1 MDELIQLSSGG
12 SAGGLRALGATAWA
26 PLNRLTRFVQT
37 TLRLA
42 TPTSPGL
49 ATFQEALQLF
59 IDGFVPAGGF
69 RLLRVARPTV
79 LNYGLY
85 GSAAIT

>member
-1 MDELIQLSSGG
+1 LRSLMNEAELSRTMDELIQLSSGG

-59 IDGFVPAGGF
+59 IDGFVP
-69 RLLRVARPTV
+69 
-79 LNYGLY
+79 
-85 GSAAIT
+85 